1 MSDLSPYETLGVEKS
16 ASFEQI
22 QRAKETL
29 LKENEGNSQIKENI
43 EIAYDAIIMDRLKLR
58 QEGKIKVPEQIR
70 FPEKVVETKKSPIS
84 FNYSNNKNQ
93 SPNWLTDFI
102 DQPSIQ
108 ELSISG
114 LIFLGLIL
122 LSVFSQ
128 DSQILPLLLTFGLG
142 TSFFFVFRKT
152 KSFWRS
158 VGVSFFGFVIGISV
172 SSLLATVIANSGLS
186 LGFSDEQFVSLLTF
200 SFLWLSANFTR

>member
-1 MSDLSPYETLGVEKS
+1 MSDLSPYDTLGVEES
-16 ASFEQI
+16 ASFEEI
-22 QRAKETL
+22 QRAKEIL
-29 LKENEGNSQIKENI
+29 LTENEGNAQIRDDV

-84 FNYSNNKNQ
+84 FNYSKNKSQ
-93 SPNWLTDFI
+93 SPNWLTDLL
-102 DQPSIQ
+102 DQPSMQ

-142 TSFFFVFRKT
+142 TSFFFVFRKS
-152 KSFWRS
+152 KAFWRS
-158 VGVSFFGFVIGISV
+158 VGVSFFGFVIAISV
-172 SSLLATVIANSGLS
+172 SSLLATVVANSGLS
-186 LGFSDEQFVSLLTF
+186 LGFSSDQFVSLLTF